1 MTLHNTIRSFLI
13 TALEWA
19 KRNRDYWEKI
29 RDDRNY
35 EFSNQLCFVEYRFNK
50 FVDKL
55 KGFFSRGIK

>member
-50 FVDKL
+50 FVDKVKSVL
-55 KGFFSRGIK
+55 RKSD